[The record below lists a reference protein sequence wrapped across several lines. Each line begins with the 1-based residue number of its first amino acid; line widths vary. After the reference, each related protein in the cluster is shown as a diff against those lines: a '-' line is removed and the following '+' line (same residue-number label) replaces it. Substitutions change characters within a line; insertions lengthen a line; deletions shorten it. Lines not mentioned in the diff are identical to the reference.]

1 MKFRLNGP
9 AAIGLLSCLTLASA
23 QTYTDCNPLEQSC
36 PANPA
41 LGTSIN
47 IDFTKG
53 SSDEFTEIMAPTYGN
68 DGAAFTVA
76 KQGDAPLLQ
85 SNWYIMFGHVEFV
98 IKAAPGVGIVS
109 SAVLQS
115 DDLDEIDWEWLGG
128 NNQYV
133 QSNYFG
139 KGNTDTYNRA
149 ATHDNPGNHDDF
161 HTYTI
166 DWTNSHIV
174 WQIDGKTVRVLT
186 PDSAESNQYPQTPMM
201 VRIGVWAG
209 GDPNNAEGTI
219 QWAGGKTDYT
229 AGPFTMYLKSLK
241 VTDYSTGNSYKYGD
255 NSGSWESIEAN
266 GGEVNGNSAAQ
277 TMTDV
282 GPGPSITATADSGP
296 IPFEGTH
303 RQTTSYTP
311 PNVFPW
317 VPNPS
322 SDGGSRDSP
331 STDLPGDWQFAGSG
345 HVQPPSRSSMIYTP
359 VYICLAS
366 LLVGFVLPFRP

>member
-1 MKFRLNGP
+1 MPRGQ
-9 AAIGLLSCLTLASA
+9 SVCLFSSYCRAYLAN
-23 QTYTDCNPLEQSC
+23 QQLE
-36 PANPA
+36 
-41 LGTSIN
+41 
-47 IDFTKG
+47 
-53 SSDEFTEIMAPTYGN
+53 
-68 DGAAFTVA
+68 
-76 KQGDAPLLQ
+76 
-85 SNWYIMFGHVEFV
+85 
-98 IKAAPGVGIVS
+98 
-109 SAVLQS
+109 
-115 DDLDEIDWEWLGG
+115 
-128 NNQYV
+128 
-133 QSNYFG
+133 
-139 KGNTDTYNRA
+139 
-149 ATHDNPGNHDDF
+149 
-161 HTYTI
+161 
-166 DWTNSHIV
+166 
-174 WQIDGKTVRVLT
+174 
-186 PDSAESNQYPQTPMM
+186 
-201 VRIGVWAG
+201 
-209 GDPNNAEGTI
+209 
-219 QWAGGKTDYT
+219 WAGGKTDYT

-345 HVQPPSRSSMIYTP
+345 HVQPPSRSSMSEHCLQSRFIPSSNFLLKRCLFTTQYTP
-359 VYICLAS
+359 PSTSVSPHSWSGSSSPSGPELPLPAHQS
-366 LLVGFVLPFRP
+366 VLYETE